1 MKGHDM
7 LPAVKRTALATLT
20 ALAIAATPA
29 APALAWGQS
38 EQDVLKGVV
47 GTLLVQGIIREG
59 KKYHRQPAYAPPPV
73 YAQPVYAQPDYYQ
86 PRATTSIYR
95 TPVARAFGSYSSSE
109 RRLIQRRLSA
119 FGYYRGGI
127 DGSFGPGTYSAI
139 VAYADDE
146 GMGGYLGS
154 TSDAYGIFDSL
165 IY

>member
-1 MKGHDM
+1 M
-7 LPAVKRTALATLT
+7 LPAVKRTAIFALT

-29 APALAWGQS
+29 APALAWGQR
-38 EQDVLKGVV
+38 EQDVLTGIA

-59 KKYHRQPAYAPPPV
+59 KKYHRQPTYAAPQP
-73 YAQPVYAQPDYYQ
+73 QPVYVQPDYNP

-95 TPVARAFGSYSSSE
+95 TPAARAFNSYSLKD
-109 RRLIQRRLSA
+109 RRIIQKRLSH

-139 VAYADDE
+139 AAYADDE
-146 GMGGYLGS
+146 GMGGYLAS
-154 TSDAYGIFDSL
+154 TSDAYGVLDSL